1 MSIRE
6 SESLLF
12 FSWHEKIASNG
23 FLCYCHCAS
32 WGWGK
37 QGAAVRASGK
47 EGQSKMKIS
56 SPAKLEASPNGKE
69 SLQGQCRLQATH
81 LRKEWKKD
89 TR

>member
-1 MSIRE
+1 MSRCFSLAGMRRLLQMDFFVIVIAQVGDGE
-6 SESLLF
+6 S
-12 FSWHEKIASNG
+12 KV
-23 FLCYCHCAS
+23 
-32 WGWGK
+32 
-37 QGAAVRASGK
+37 QVRASGK

-81 LRKEWKKD
+81 LRTEWKRD